1 MAPDYGIWVA
11 GVYRPADGQ
20 IREIEGSGGVSPADA
35 PSASRAQEATFAN
48 GWFNTITD
56 EVFG

>member
-1 MAPDYGIWVA
+1 MAPDYGISIE

-20 IREIEGSGGVSPADA
+20 IKEVEGTGGVSALDA
-35 PSASRAQEATFAN
+35 PNSTRALEATFAN
-48 GWFNTITD
+48 AWFNTITT